1 MPVKSILSEISKA
14 KDKMLTPEE
23 MRKEAEFDSRKAQIA
38 KVYEIYQTKLKTA
51 DAMDFDDMLCNT
63 VKLLKQ
69 HPIYLIITE
78 ISSSTSWSMSIRILT
93 RCSISL

>member
-1 MPVKSILSEISKA
+1 
-14 KDKMLTPEE
+14 MLTPEE

-69 HPIYLIITE
+69 HPIYLTITK
-78 ISSSTSWSMSIRILT
+78 SVQVHHGR
-93 RCSISL
+93 